1 MKIGSESNFTCE
13 IIKIA
18 MTTFQMSQ
26 GQDGIMGDVRII
38 NTRIDYTFKC
48 FTSFLMLSS
57 TPLTDSFTSSKAPK
71 K

>member
-1 MKIGSESNFTCE
+1 
-13 IIKIA
+13 

-26 GQDGIMGDVRII
+26 GQDGVMGDVRII

-71 K
+71 KYIKTSDLKH